1 MEENDVE
8 VSIKMKEGNEL
19 SEVCLKKNTGGFIT
33 WPDIIQMSLDCLRA
47 LSFSISEEVEI
58 LLEEIKEG
66 NSKKIL
72 EAYNSSNDNID

>member
-8 VSIKMKEGNEL
+8 VSIKMKEENKL
-19 SEVCLKKNTGGFIT
+19 SEICLRRNVGDYIT
-33 WPDIIQMSLDCLRA
+33 WPDIIQMTLDCLRA
-47 LSFSISEEVEI
+47 LSFSFSEEAET

-72 EAYNSSNDNID
+72 EAYRNSDID